1 MHEKEVG
8 GGSLKVKKYM
18 WERKGWEERRVL
30 FSAIIKSKSMMR
42 EYNTRIK
49 LGKKKKKSGEIQYSQ
64 LIKIVQ
70 FYSVI
75 VFWPHYES
83 LIIYMKMVNTLL
95 KINYV

>member
-1 MHEKEVG
+1 
-8 GGSLKVKKYM
+8 
-18 WERKGWEERRVL
+18 
-30 FSAIIKSKSMMR
+30 MMR

-75 VFWPHYES
+75 VF
-83 LIIYMKMVNTLL
+83 
-95 KINYV
+95 